1 MLLVKY
7 SPYGECEIIY
17 FVNCEISPFGRCEM
31 KFVPPH
37 AAGVF
42 HCRRQFH
49 TRQRISLVPKERI
62 SLQKAPACAG
72 AFCWLGWP
80 DLNRRMPESKS
91 GALPLGDIP
100 IFCQKVL
107 YHRSL
112 SLSRIFYL
120 TLSFT
125 FICSAPLIF
134 KKRLRKVEF
143 CDIL

>member
-1 MLLVKY
+1 MKQK
-7 SPYGECEIIY
+7 PYGFYEAARPRHEAKRTLTFPCGEATLHRAKPCFI
-17 FVNCEISPFGRCEM
+17 F
-31 KFVPPH
+31 H
-37 AAGVF
+37 A
-42 HCRRQFH
+42 
-49 TRQRISLVPKERI
+49 RQRASLK
-62 SLQKAPACAG
+62 KALACAS
-72 AFCWLGWP
+72 AFFWLGWP